1 MQLTAEEMS
10 LIANSYEEAKKQ
22 VMEKYAMTSI
32 EVDVMLFLANNPQ
45 FDTAAEIVSIRKIA
59 KSHVSLAVSRLEQR
73 GFLARIRDEKDRKK
87 YHLCIQESASEMV
100 RDGQEFQKSFREKML
115 SGFTE
120 EERRQMST
128 FVERIAENLR
138 QKNSK

>member
-32 EVDVMLFLANNPQ
+32 EVDVMLFLANNLQ
-45 FDTAAEIVSIRKIA
+45 FDTAAEIVNIRKIA
-59 KSHVSLAVSRLEQR
+59 KSHVSLAVSRLEKR
-73 GFLARIRDEKDRKK
+73 CFLTKIRDVKDRKK
-87 YHLCIQESASEMV
+87 YHLRIQESASEMV

-120 EERRQMST
+120 EEKRQLGT
-128 FVERIAENLR
+128 YVERIAENLR
-138 QKNSK
+138 QKKGK